1 LINQATG
8 QIEQC
13 NARVE
18 NIGGIGIIEP
28 VSKAKELV
36 SHTVRVNEIACKIV
50 IYCEAILSH
59 DHGGGRAKIK
69 SNRNRDGTPELGEE

>member
-8 QIEQC
+8 QIEQY

-18 NIGGIGIIEP
+18 NIGGFGIIEP
-28 VSKAKELV
+28 VSK
-36 SHTVRVNEIACKIV
+36 VRVNEIACKIV

>member
-8 QIEQC
+8 QIEQY

-36 SHTVRVNEIACKIV
+36 SHTVRANPAART
-50 IYCEAILSH
+50 Y
-59 DHGGGRAKIK
+59 G
-69 SNRNRDGTPELGEE
+69 P